1 MRSLGF
7 RVQWRILKA
16 CDYGAPTSRKRLYMI
31 YRRDGLPIVWP
42 KPTHAPANDNR
53 VLRGELL
60 PYRTAAECIDWTIDC
75 PSIFARDRKS
85 VVSGKSVSVRVEF
98 RGRRVLKKKKK

>member
-42 KPTHAPANDNR
+42 KPTPAPANDNR

-60 PYRTAAECIDWTIDC
+60 PSRTAAECMDWTLDC
-75 PSIFARDRKS
+75 PSVFVRDPALADAPERDI
-85 VVSGKSVSVRVEF
+85 GP
-98 RGRRVLKKKKK
+98 GLLRRVRRKDVV